1 MTVAGVEF
9 ECSVVEYPSFIA
21 NLPTLQEPH
30 YVLYT
35 ADMDD
40 ATQQPWCPDCQQA
53 DPIIEEVIKESGGTL
68 LKVKVGDKAS
78 WKSQDHPF
86 RQDPQLHLTSIPTL
100 MHWKAD
106 STCPGKRLDCQLESV
121 HSASDIKQ
129 AIVEFTVKAKEQ
141 DA

>member
-1 MTVAGVEF
+1 MPPHLP
-9 ECSVVEYPSFIA
+9 SVGA
-21 NLPTLQEPH
+21 NTIVFTGNAQ
-30 YVLYT
+30 
-35 ADMDD
+35 
-40 ATQQPWCPDCQQA
+40 
-53 DPIIEEVIKESGGTL
+53 
-68 LKVKVGDKAS
+68 VGDKAS

-106 STCPGKRLDCQLESV
+106 STCPGKRLDNQLESV

-129 AIVEFTVKAKEQ
+129 AIFQFTVKAKEQ